1 MGKGRGVSRESSWRG
16 GLGHLPF
23 GDVVCRGHAQ
33 YSVFAPALQKW
44 QLGLCFFFFFNHFVF
59 FVQNLP
65 QLHTHTVI
73 FSPL

>member
-1 MGKGRGVSRESSWRG
+1 MKPGAMLSARGMHST
-16 GLGHLPF
+16 LLLLPM
-23 GDVVCRGHAQ
+23 V
-33 YSVFAPALQKW
+33 VFAPALQKW
-44 QLGLCFFFFFNHFVF
+44 QLGVLVFFFFFGYFLS

>member
-1 MGKGRGVSRESSWRG
+1 MKPGAMLSARGMHGTS
-16 GLGHLPF
+16 LLLPT
-23 GDVVCRGHAQ
+23 V
-33 YSVFAPALQKW
+33 VFAPALQKW
-44 QLGLCFFFFFNHFVF
+44 QLGFFFFFVIMCF